1 LKDEWLGRSRG
12 GRTSKIHLCVD
23 GNGRP
28 LSMVVTAGQR
38 ADVTQIEPVLDA
50 IAVPR
55 QGRGRPRKRPT
66 RLRVDRAYGAR
77 QPRRRIQRRGIR
89 CICPE
94 REDAK
99 ARRLRR
105 GSKGGCP
112 PAFDP
117 QAYKGRNVVERA
129 INRLKDFR
137 AVATRYDKRGYHYLA
152 TVTVATII
160 LWLL

>member
-1 LKDEWLGRSRG
+1 L
-12 GRTSKIHLCVD
+12 HLCAD
-23 GNGRP
+23 GHGRP
-28 LSMVVTAGQR
+28 LSVIVTVGQR

-50 IAVPR
+50 IRVPR
-55 QGRGRPRKRPT
+55 KGRGRPRKRPT
-66 RLRVDRAYGAR
+66 ALRVDRAYGAR
-77 QPRRRIQRRGIR
+77 KARRLIQRRGIR

-99 ARRLRR
+99 AHRLRR
-105 GSKGGCP
+105 GSQGGCP
-112 PAFDP
+112 PSFDP

-152 TVTVATII
+152 TVTVASII